1 MSIMSRNRI
10 IKLIISLI
18 YIVCTIIF
26 IFKVNS
32 MNIIPNKY
40 LLLGIVILVVLNII
54 SILCLIVKNK
64 WLKIITILIYL
75 VLSIIYIFGIKYI
88 NKTNSFINK
97 TFVNNEIE
105 SVKINYLL
113 VSKNK
118 YTEKDLYYEDI
129 YYDKNDDHVDD
140 AIIELNK
147 KYSANMKSIDPSDE
161 LYKKDVFF
169 ISDFM
174 YDELQENGKI
184 NPNDYNI
191 LYKVELE
198 IKVDKE
204 DTDTKKKDI
213 YNIYLAARD
222 FSGYRVDLNKVITV
236 NTKTKEI
243 LITNINRFSYLDIE
257 DMGKNRLSSTGY
269 YGVQYNKNAIEKE
282 LGIEID
288 YYFSVDTQGFVKLVD
303 AIGGIEYCSDESY
316 TTTHALVLGTYDDSK
331 GDKLHVKKGCQHFN
345 GIETLTVARERNA
358 FSGYITKR
366 ERNCN
371 AIMEDILEAV
381 KKPSN
386 ITRYSQILDAMDGM
400 YKTNVPKDT
409 VKSGIKSL
417 LNDKWTIK
425 TQEIEGEYGY
435 NSICFGRERGYVFN
449 LDKNSVKKVSKAIN
463 DLYNKTK

>member
-1 MSIMSRNRI
+1 MNKNKI

-18 YIVCTIIF
+18 YVLCTALF
-26 IFKVNS
+26 IFKINS

-40 LLLGIVILVVLNII
+40 LSLGIAILVILNII
-54 SILCLIVKNK
+54 AILCLMIKNK

-75 VLSIIYIFGIKYI
+75 ILTIVYPVGIKYI
-88 NKTNSFINK
+88 NKTNNFINN
-97 TFVNNEIE
+97 TFTNNEIE
-105 SVKINYLL
+105 SIKINYLL

-118 YTEKDLYYEDI
+118 YSEEELYYKDV
-129 YYDKNDDHVDD
+129 YYDAYDEHVDE
-140 AIIELNK
+140 AILELNK
-147 KYSANMKSIDPSDE
+147 KYTSNMKIINSIDE

-191 LYKVELE
+191 LYKIELE
-198 IKVDKE
+198 FKVDKE
-204 DTDTKKKDI
+204 DTNTKKKDT

-222 FSGYRVDLNKVITV
+222 FSGHRVDLNKIITV

-243 LITNINRFSYLDIE
+243 LITNVNRFSYLEIE
-257 DMGKNRLSSTGY
+257 GKGKNRLSSTGY
-269 YGVQYNKNAIEKE
+269 YGVQYNKKAIEKE

-316 TTTHALVLGTYDDSK
+316 TTTHALVLGTYDDST

-400 YKTNVPKDT
+400 YKTNIPKDT
-409 VKSGIKSL
+409 IKSGIKSL

-425 TQEIEGEYGY
+425 TQEIEGKYGT
-435 NSICFGRERGYVFN
+435 NSICFGRERGYVFY
-449 LDKNSVKKVSKAIN
+449 LDKKSIEKVSKAIN

>member
-1 MSIMSRNRI
+1 MSRNKI

-18 YIVCTIIF
+18 YIVCTIVF

-40 LLLGIVILVVLNII
+40 ILLGIVILVILNII
-54 SILCLIVKNK
+54 SIVCLMFKNK

-75 VLSIIYIFGIKYI
+75 TLTFVYIFGIKYI
-88 NKTNSFINK
+88 NKTNNFIDK
-97 TFVNNEIE
+97 TFTNNEIK
-105 SVKINYLL
+105 SIKINYLL

-118 YTEKDLYYEDI
+118 YTDKQLYYKDV
-129 YYDKNDDHVDD
+129 YYDKSDEHVDE
-140 AIIELNK
+140 AILELNK
-147 KYSANMKSIDPSDE
+147 KYTSNMKAIKSSNE
-161 LYKKDVFF
+161 LYKKNVFF

-184 NPNDYNI
+184 NPNDYNV

-222 FSGYRVDLNKVITV
+222 FSGHRIDLNKIITV

-243 LITNINRFSYLDIE
+243 LITNVNRFSYLEIE
-257 DMGKNRLSSTGY
+257 GKGKNRLSSTGY
-269 YGVQYNKNAIEKE
+269 YGVQYNKKAIAKE

-288 YYFSVDTQGFVKLVD
+288 YYFSVETESFVKLVD
-303 AIGGIEYCSDESY
+303 AVGGIEYCSDQAY

-331 GDKLHVKKGCQHFN
+331 GEKLHVKKGCQHFN

-358 FSGYITKR
+358 FKDWITQR
-366 ERNCN
+366 ERNCT
-371 AIMEDILEAV
+371 AIMEDILNSL
-381 KKPSN
+381 KKSAN
-386 ITRYSQILDAMDGM
+386 ITRYPNILDSMDGM
-400 YKTNVPKDT
+400 YKTNIPKDT

-417 LNDKWTIK
+417 LNDKWSIK
-425 TQEIEGEYGY
+425 TQEIDGKYGN
-435 NSICFGRERGYVFN
+435 NSICFGRERGYVYY
-449 LDKNSVKKVSKAIN
+449 LDKKSVEKASKKIN
-463 DLYNKTK
+463 DLYKKSR

>member
-1 MSIMSRNRI
+1 MNKNKI

-18 YIVCTIIF
+18 YVIFTIVF
-26 IFKVNS
+26 ILKINS

-40 LLLGIVILVVLNII
+40 FIIGIVILVILNII
-54 SILCLIVKNK
+54 SILCLMVKNK

-75 VLSIIYIFGIKYI
+75 ILTIGYIVGINYI
-88 NKTNSFINK
+88 DKTNEFIDH
-97 TFVNNEIE
+97 TFTNNQIE

-118 YTEKDLYYEDI
+118 YTEKQLYYRDV
-129 YYDKNDDHVDD
+129 YYDKTDDHVDE
-140 AIIELNK
+140 AILKLNK
-147 KYSANMKSIDPSDE
+147 KYTSNMKTTDSSE

-184 NPNDYNI
+184 NPNDYNV
-191 LYKVELE
+191 LYNVELE
-198 IKVDKE
+198 IKFDKE
-204 DTDTKKKDI
+204 ETNSKKKDS

-222 FSGYRVDLNKVITV
+222 FSGHRIDLNKVITV

-243 LITNINRFSYLDIE
+243 LITNVNRFSYLEIE
-257 DMGKNRLSSTGY
+257 GKGKNRLSSTGY
-269 YGVQYNKNAIEKE
+269 YGVQYNKKAIEKE

-288 YYFSVDTQGFVKLVD
+288 YYFSVDTKSFVKLVD
-303 AIGGIEYCSDESY
+303 AVGGINYCSDQAY

-331 GDKLHVKKGCQHFN
+331 GKKLYVKKGCQHLN

-358 FSGYITKR
+358 FKDWITQR
-366 ERNCN
+366 ERNCT
-371 AIMEDILEAV
+371 AIMEDILNSA

-386 ITRYSQILDAMDGM
+386 ITRYLDILDSMNGM
-400 YKTNVPKDT
+400 YKTNIPKDT
-409 VKSGIKSL
+409 VQYGIKSL

-425 TQEIEGEYGY
+425 TQEIKGKYGS
-435 NSICFGRERGYVFN
+435 NSICFGREYGAVFYV
-449 LDKNSVKKVSKAIN
+449 DKNSSKKAGETIN
-463 DLYNKTK
+463 NLYNKTK

>member
-1 MSIMSRNRI
+1 MNKNKI

-18 YIVCTIIF
+18 YVIFTIVF
-26 IFKVNS
+26 ILKINS

-40 LLLGIVILVVLNII
+40 FIIGIVILVILNII

-75 VLSIIYIFGIKYI
+75 ILTIGYIVGINYI
-88 NKTNSFINK
+88 DKTNEFIDH
-97 TFVNNEIE
+97 TFTNNQIE

-118 YTEKDLYYEDI
+118 YTEKQLYYRDV
-129 YYDKNDDHVDD
+129 YYDKTDDHVDE
-140 AIIELNK
+140 AILKLNK
-147 KYSANMKSIDPSDE
+147 KYTSNMKTTDSSE

-184 NPNDYNI
+184 NPNDYNV

-198 IKVDKE
+198 IKFDKE
-204 DTDTKKKDI
+204 ETNSKKKDS

-222 FSGYRVDLNKVITV
+222 FSGHRIDLNKVITV

-243 LITNINRFSYLDIE
+243 LITNVNRFSYLEIE
-257 DMGKNRLSSTGY
+257 GKGKNRLSSTGY
-269 YGVQYNKNAIEKE
+269 YGVQYNKKAIEKE

-288 YYFSVDTQGFVKLVD
+288 YYFSVDTKSFVKLVD
-303 AIGGIEYCSDESY
+303 AVGGINYCSDQAY

-331 GDKLHVKKGCQHFN
+331 GKKLYVKKGCQHLN

-358 FSGYITKR
+358 FKDCIPQR
-366 ERNCN
+366 DRNCT
-371 AIMEDILEAV
+371 AIMEDILNSA

-386 ITRYSQILDAMDGM
+386 ITRYPEILDSMNGM
-400 YKTNVPKDT
+400 YKTNIPKDT
-409 VKSGIKSL
+409 VQYGIKSL

-425 TQEIEGEYGY
+425 TQEIKGKYGS
-435 NSICFGRERGYVFN
+435 NSICFGREYGAVFYV
-449 LDKNSVKKVSKAIN
+449 DKNSSKKAGETIN
-463 DLYNKTK
+463 NLYNKTK

>member
-1 MSIMSRNRI
+1 MNKNKI

-18 YIVCTIIF
+18 YVIFTIVF
-26 IFKVNS
+26 ILKINS

-40 LLLGIVILVVLNII
+40 FIIGIVILVILNII
-54 SILCLIVKNK
+54 SILCLMVKNK

-75 VLSIIYIFGIKYI
+75 ILTIGYIVGINYI
-88 NKTNSFINK
+88 DKTNEFIDH
-97 TFVNNEIE
+97 TFTNNQIE

-118 YTEKDLYYEDI
+118 YTEKQLYYRDV
-129 YYDKNDDHVDD
+129 YYDKTDDHVDE
-140 AIIELNK
+140 AILKLNK
-147 KYSANMKSIDPSDE
+147 KYTSNMKIADSSE

-184 NPNDYNI
+184 NPNDYNV
-191 LYKVELE
+191 LYNVELE
-198 IKVDKE
+198 IKFDKE
-204 DTDTKKKDI
+204 ETNSKKKDS

-222 FSGYRVDLNKVITV
+222 FSGHRIDLNKVITV

-243 LITNINRFSYLDIE
+243 LITNVNRFSYLEIE
-257 DMGKNRLSSTGY
+257 GKGKNRLSSTGY
-269 YGVQYNKNAIEKE
+269 YGVQYNKKAIEKE

-288 YYFSVDTQGFVKLVD
+288 YYFSVDTKSFVKLVD
-303 AIGGIEYCSDESY
+303 AVGGINYCSDQAY

-331 GDKLHVKKGCQHFN
+331 GKKLYVKKGCQHLN

-358 FSGYITKR
+358 FKDWITQR
-366 ERNCN
+366 ERNCT
-371 AIMEDILEAV
+371 AIMEDILNSA

-386 ITRYSQILDAMDGM
+386 ITRYPEILDSMNGM
-400 YKTNVPKDT
+400 YKTNIPKDT
-409 VKSGIKSL
+409 VQYGIKSL

-425 TQEIEGEYGY
+425 TQEIKGKYGS
-435 NSICFGRERGYVFN
+435 NSICFGREYGAVFYV
-449 LDKNSVKKVSKAIN
+449 DKNSSKKAGETIN
-463 DLYNKTK
+463 NLYNKTK

>member
-1 MSIMSRNRI
+1 MNKNKI

-18 YIVCTIIF
+18 YVLCTILF
-26 IFKVNS
+26 IFKINS

-40 LLLGIVILVVLNII
+40 LLLGIAILVILNII
-54 SILCLIVKNK
+54 AILCLMINNK

-75 VLSIIYIFGIKYI
+75 ILTIVYPVGIKYI
-88 NKTNSFINK
+88 NKTNNFINN
-97 TFVNNEIE
+97 TFINNEIE
-105 SVKINYLL
+105 SIKINYLL

-118 YTEKDLYYEDI
+118 YSEEELYYKDV
-129 YYDKNDDHVDD
+129 YYDAYDEYVDE
-140 AIIELNK
+140 AILELNK
-147 KYSANMKSIDPSDE
+147 KYTSNMKKIDSLDE

-169 ISDFM
+169 ISDFI
-174 YDELQENGKI
+174 YDELEENGKI

-198 IKVDKE
+198 VKVDKE
-204 DTDTKKKDI
+204 DTDNEKKDT

-222 FSGYRVDLNKVITV
+222 FSGHRIDLNKIITV

-243 LITNINRFSYLDIE
+243 LITNVNRFSYLEIE
-257 DMGKNRLSSTGY
+257 GKGKNRLSSTGY
-269 YGVQYNKNAIEKE
+269 YGVQYNKKAIEKE

-386 ITRYSQILDAMDGM
+386 ITRYPQILDSMDGM
-400 YKTNVPKDT
+400 YKTNIPKDT

>member
-1 MSIMSRNRI
+1 MNKNKI

-18 YIVCTIIF
+18 YVIFTIVF
-26 IFKVNS
+26 ILKINS

-40 LLLGIVILVVLNII
+40 FIIGIVILVILNII
-54 SILCLIVKNK
+54 SILCLMVKNK

-75 VLSIIYIFGIKYI
+75 ILTIGYIVGINYI
-88 NKTNSFINK
+88 DKTNEFIDH
-97 TFVNNEIE
+97 TFTNNQIE

-118 YTEKDLYYEDI
+118 YTERQLYYRDV
-129 YYDKNDDHVDD
+129 YYDKTDDHVDE
-140 AIIELNK
+140 AILKLNK
-147 KYSANMKSIDPSDE
+147 KYTSNMKTTDSSE

-184 NPNDYNI
+184 NPNDYNV
-191 LYKVELE
+191 LYNVELE
-198 IKVDKE
+198 IKFDKE
-204 DTDTKKKDI
+204 ETNPKKKDS

-222 FSGYRVDLNKVITV
+222 FSGHRIDLNKVITV

-243 LITNINRFSYLDIE
+243 LITNVNRFSYLEIE
-257 DMGKNRLSSTGY
+257 GKGKNRLSSTGY
-269 YGVQYNKNAIEKE
+269 YGVQYNKKAIEKE

-288 YYFSVDTQGFVKLVD
+288 YYFSVDTKSFVKLVD
-303 AIGGIEYCSDESY
+303 AVGGINYCSDQAY

-331 GDKLHVKKGCQHFN
+331 GKKLYVKKGCQHLN

-358 FSGYITKR
+358 FKDWITQR
-366 ERNCN
+366 ERNCT
-371 AIMEDILEAV
+371 AIMEDILNSA

-386 ITRYSQILDAMDGM
+386 ITRYPEILDSMNGM
-400 YKTNVPKDT
+400 YKTNIPKDT
-409 VKSGIKSL
+409 VQYGIKSL

-425 TQEIEGEYGY
+425 TQEIKGKYGS
-435 NSICFGRERGYVFN
+435 NSICFGREYGAVFYV
-449 LDKNSVKKVSKAIN
+449 DKNSSKKAGETIN
-463 DLYNKTK
+463 NLYNKTK

>member
-1 MSIMSRNRI
+1 MNKNKI

-18 YIVCTIIF
+18 YVIFTIVF
-26 IFKVNS
+26 ILKINS

-40 LLLGIVILVVLNII
+40 FIIGIVILVILNII
-54 SILCLIVKNK
+54 SILCLMVKNK

-75 VLSIIYIFGIKYI
+75 ILTIGYIVGINYI
-88 NKTNSFINK
+88 DKTNEFIDH
-97 TFVNNEIE
+97 TFTNNQIE

-118 YTEKDLYYEDI
+118 YTEKQLYYRDV
-129 YYDKNDDHVDD
+129 YYDKTDDHVDE
-140 AIIELNK
+140 AILKLNK
-147 KYSANMKSIDPSDE
+147 KYTSNMKTADSSE

-174 YDELQENGKI
+174 YDELQENGNI
-184 NPNDYNI
+184 NPNDYNV

-198 IKVDKE
+198 VKVAKE
-204 DTDTKKKDI
+204 DTETNKKDS

-222 FSGYRVDLNKVITV
+222 FSGHRIDLNKVITV

-243 LITNINRFSYLDIE
+243 LITNVNRFSYLEIE
-257 DMGKNRLSSTGY
+257 GKGKNRLSSTGY
-269 YGVQYNKNAIEKE
+269 YGVQYNKKAIEKE

-288 YYFSVDTQGFVKLVD
+288 YYFSVDTKSFVKLVD
-303 AIGGIEYCSDESY
+303 AVGGINYCSDQAY

-331 GDKLHVKKGCQHFN
+331 GKKLYVKKGCQHLN

-358 FSGYITKR
+358 FKDWITQR
-366 ERNCN
+366 ERNCT
-371 AIMEDILEAV
+371 AIMEDILNSA

-386 ITRYSQILDAMDGM
+386 ITRYPEILDSMNGM
-400 YKTNVPKDT
+400 YKTNIPKDT
-409 VKSGIKSL
+409 VQYGIKSL

-425 TQEIEGEYGY
+425 TQEIKGKYGS
-435 NSICFGRERGYVFN
+435 NSICFGREYGTVFYV
-449 LDKNSVKKVSKAIN
+449 DKNSSKKAGETIN
-463 DLYNKTK
+463 NLYNKKD

>member
-1 MSIMSRNRI
+1 MNKNKI

-18 YIVCTIIF
+18 YVIFTIVF
-26 IFKVNS
+26 ILKINS

-40 LLLGIVILVVLNII
+40 FIIGIVILVILNII
-54 SILCLIVKNK
+54 SILCLMVKNK

-75 VLSIIYIFGIKYI
+75 ILTIGYIVGINYI
-88 NKTNSFINK
+88 DKTNEFIDH
-97 TFVNNEIE
+97 TFTNNQIE

-118 YTEKDLYYEDI
+118 YTEKQLYYRDV
-129 YYDKNDDHVDD
+129 YYDKTDDHVDE
-140 AIIELNK
+140 AILKLNK
-147 KYSANMKSIDPSDE
+147 KYTSNMKTTDSSE

-184 NPNDYNI
+184 NPNDYNV
-191 LYKVELE
+191 LYNVELE
-198 IKVDKE
+198 IKFDKE
-204 DTDTKKKDI
+204 ETNSKKKDS

-222 FSGYRVDLNKVITV
+222 FSGHRIDLNKVITV

-243 LITNINRFSYLDIE
+243 LITNVNRFSYLEIE
-257 DMGKNRLSSTGY
+257 GKGKNRLSSTGY
-269 YGVQYNKNAIEKE
+269 YGVQYNKKAIEKE

-288 YYFSVDTQGFVKLVD
+288 YYFSVDTKSFVKLVD
-303 AIGGIEYCSDESY
+303 AVGGINYCSDQAY

-331 GDKLHVKKGCQHFN
+331 GKKLYVKKGCQHLN

-358 FSGYITKR
+358 FKDWITQR
-366 ERNCN
+366 ERNCT
-371 AIMEDILEAV
+371 AIMEDILNSA

-386 ITRYSQILDAMDGM
+386 ITRYPEILDSMNGM
-400 YKTNVPKDT
+400 YKTNIPKDT
-409 VKSGIKSL
+409 VQFGIKSL

-425 TQEIEGEYGY
+425 TQEIKGKYGS
-435 NSICFGRERGYVFN
+435 NSICFGREYGAVFYV
-449 LDKNSVKKVSKAIN
+449 DKNSSKKAGETIN
-463 DLYNKTK
+463 NLYNKTK

>member
-1 MSIMSRNRI
+1 MNKNKI
-10 IKLIISLI
+10 IKLVISIIYVL
-18 YIVCTIIF
+18 CTILF
-26 IFKVNS
+26 IFKINS

-40 LLLGIVILVVLNII
+40 LLLGIVILVILNIMA
-54 SILCLIVKNK
+54 ILCLMVKNK

-75 VLSIIYIFGIKYI
+75 ILTIVYPVGIKYI
-88 NKTNSFINK
+88 NKTNNFINN
-97 TFVNNEIE
+97 TFANNEIE
-105 SVKINYLL
+105 SIKINYLL

-118 YTEKDLYYEDI
+118 YSEDELYYKDV
-129 YYDKNDDHVDD
+129 YYDAYDEHVDE
-140 AIIELNK
+140 AILELNK
-147 KYSANMKSIDPSDE
+147 KYTSNMKIIDSIDE

-191 LYKVELE
+191 LYKIELE
-198 IKVDKE
+198 FKVDKE
-204 DTDTKKKDI
+204 DTDNEKKDT

-222 FSGYRVDLNKVITV
+222 FSGHRVDLNKIITV

-243 LITNINRFSYLDIE
+243 LITNVNRFSYLEIE
-257 DMGKNRLSSTGY
+257 GKGKNRLSSTGY

-316 TTTHALVLGTYDDSK
+316 TTTHALVLGTYDDST

-400 YKTNVPKDT
+400 YKTNIPKDT

-417 LNDKWTIK
+417 LNDKWTIN

>member
-1 MSIMSRNRI
+1 MNKNKI

-18 YIVCTIIF
+18 YVIFTIVF
-26 IFKVNS
+26 ILKINS

-40 LLLGIVILVVLNII
+40 FIIGIVILVILNII
-54 SILCLIVKNK
+54 SILCLMVKNK

-75 VLSIIYIFGIKYI
+75 ILTIGYIVGINYI
-88 NKTNSFINK
+88 DKTNEFIDH
-97 TFVNNEIE
+97 TFTNNQIE

-118 YTEKDLYYEDI
+118 YTEKQLYYRDV
-129 YYDKNDDHVDD
+129 YYDKTDDHVDE
-140 AIIELNK
+140 AILKLNK
-147 KYSANMKSIDPSDE
+147 KYTSNMKTTDSSE

-184 NPNDYNI
+184 NPNDYNV
-191 LYKVELE
+191 LYNVELE
-198 IKVDKE
+198 IKFDKE
-204 DTDTKKKDI
+204 ETNSKKKDS

-222 FSGYRVDLNKVITV
+222 FSGHRIDLNKVITV

-243 LITNINRFSYLDIE
+243 LITNVNRFSYLEIE
-257 DMGKNRLSSTGY
+257 GKGKNRLSSTGY
-269 YGVQYNKNAIEKE
+269 YGVQYNKKAIEKE

-288 YYFSVDTQGFVKLVD
+288 YYFSVDTKSFVKLVD
-303 AIGGIEYCSDESY
+303 AVGGINYCSDQAY

-331 GDKLHVKKGCQHFN
+331 GKKLYVKKGCQHLN

-358 FSGYITKR
+358 FKDWITQR
-366 ERNCN
+366 ERNCT
-371 AIMEDILEAV
+371 AIMEDILNSA

-386 ITRYSQILDAMDGM
+386 ITRYPDILDSMNGM
-400 YKTNVPKDT
+400 YKTNIPKDT
-409 VKSGIKSL
+409 VQYGIKSL

-425 TQEIEGEYGY
+425 TQEIKGKYGS
-435 NSICFGRERGYVFN
+435 NSICFGREYGAVFYV
-449 LDKNSVKKVSKAIN
+449 DKNSSKKAGETIN
-463 DLYNKTK
+463 NLYNKTK

>member
-1 MSIMSRNRI
+1 MNKNKI

-18 YIVCTIIF
+18 YVIFTIVF
-26 IFKVNS
+26 ILKINS

-40 LLLGIVILVVLNII
+40 FIIGIVILVILNII
-54 SILCLIVKNK
+54 SILCLMVKNK

-75 VLSIIYIFGIKYI
+75 ILTIGYIVGINYI
-88 NKTNSFINK
+88 DKTNEFIDH
-97 TFVNNEIE
+97 TFTNNQIE

-118 YTEKDLYYEDI
+118 YTEKQLYYRDV
-129 YYDKNDDHVDD
+129 YYDKTDDHVDE
-140 AIIELNK
+140 AILKLNK
-147 KYSANMKSIDPSDE
+147 KYTSNMKTTDSSE

-184 NPNDYNI
+184 NSNDYNV
-191 LYKVELE
+191 LYNVELE
-198 IKVDKE
+198 IKFDKE
-204 DTDTKKKDI
+204 ETNSKKKDS

-222 FSGYRVDLNKVITV
+222 FSGHRIDLNKVITV

-243 LITNINRFSYLDIE
+243 LITNVNRFSYLEIE
-257 DMGKNRLSSTGY
+257 GKGKNRLSSTGY
-269 YGVQYNKNAIEKE
+269 YGVQYNKKAIEKE

-288 YYFSVDTQGFVKLVD
+288 YYFSVDTKSFVKLVD
-303 AIGGIEYCSDESY
+303 AVGGINYCSDQAY

-331 GDKLHVKKGCQHFN
+331 GKKLYVKKGCQHLN

-358 FSGYITKR
+358 FKDWITQR
-366 ERNCN
+366 ERNCT
-371 AIMEDILEAV
+371 AIMEDILNSA

-386 ITRYSQILDAMDGM
+386 ITRYPDILDSMNGM
-400 YKTNVPKDT
+400 YKTNIPKDT
-409 VKSGIKSL
+409 VQYGIKSL

-425 TQEIEGEYGY
+425 TQEIKGKYGS
-435 NSICFGRERGYVFN
+435 NSICFGREYGAVFYV
-449 LDKNSVKKVSKAIN
+449 DKNSSKKAGETIN
-463 DLYNKTK
+463 NLYNKTK

>member
-1 MSIMSRNRI
+1 MNKNKI
-10 IKLIISLI
+10 IKLVISLI
-18 YIVCTIIF
+18 YILFTNLF
-26 IFKVNS
+26 IFKINS

-40 LLLGIVILVVLNII
+40 LSLGIAILVILNII
-54 SILCLIVKNK
+54 AILCLMIKNK

-75 VLSIIYIFGIKYI
+75 LLTILYPVGIKYI
-88 NKTNSFINK
+88 NKTNNFINN
-97 TFVNNEIE
+97 TFTNNEIE
-105 SVKINYLL
+105 SIKINYLL

-118 YTEKDLYYEDI
+118 YSEEELYYKDV
-129 YYDKNDDHVDD
+129 YYDAYDEHVDE
-140 AIIELNK
+140 AILELNK
-147 KYSANMKSIDPSDE
+147 KYTSNMKIIDSIDE

-184 NPNDYNI
+184 NTNDYNI
-191 LYKVELE
+191 LYKIELE
-198 IKVDKE
+198 FKVDKE
-204 DTDTKKKDI
+204 DTDNEKKDT

-222 FSGYRVDLNKVITV
+222 FSGHRVDLNKIITV

-243 LITNINRFSYLDIE
+243 LITNVNRFSYLEIE
-257 DMGKNRLSSTGY
+257 GKGKNRLSSTGY